1 MQLTGSTFP
10 YVRDRLPLARALAG
24 IAGAGFKFVSLDRG
38 HAEGPL
44 LNDPGDKGDL
54 DELREAISS
63 YGLQCRHA
71 SFGELRGDA
80 RSTAE
85 LLEFVRAGS
94 YLGIQCVTLLGPG
107 RFETADDGRQVPKS
121 EKAMEAEREAFVAG
135 MREALPEAETEGVVL
150 TLAPQPG
157 LALIGEDLREMNE
170 ALGSSNFAICYDPVQ
185 AHFHGGGDPVE
196 DVATV
201 AGITQVLL
209 ATDHA
214 GMPGRLRMVPP
225 GNGEMNLQALLAALV
240 AEGFDGPVIAA
251 RVGVLG
257 AAQIDREMKRA
268 FAHLAAIRDRV
279 KAAG

>member
-1 MQLTGSTFP
+1 M
-10 YVRDRLPLARALAG
+10 
-24 IAGAGFKFVSLDRG
+24 
-38 HAEGPL
+38 
-44 LNDPGDKGDL
+44 NDPGDKGDL

-107 RFETADDGRQVPKS
+107 RFETADDGRQVPKN
-121 EKAMEAEREAFVAG
+121 EKAVEAEREAFVAG

-225 GNGEMNLQALLAALV
+225 GNGEMNLHRCEFQLQSLPRYRRLTPTHLRRRPSRASTAGASLFRFQFPSL
-240 AEGFDGPVIAA
+240 IAA
-251 RVGVLG
+251 KKTSRRPG
-257 AAQIDREMKRA
+257 
-268 FAHLAAIRDRV
+268 
-279 KAAG
+279 